1 MTFLLR
7 VIVNAVAIWAAA
19 ALLPGMAITSGD
31 TVFTG
36 LGPTASAVISY
47 LVIGLIFGLV
57 NAIIRPLIE
66 VIALP
71 ITCLSLGL
79 FTIVINAAMV
89 SLTSWVSQFT
99 PIRLEI
105 DSFLWT
111 AVLASIIIAVVS
123 LVLNFFVRPREHE
136 TER

>member
-19 ALLPGMAITSGD
+19 ALLPGMAITSDD
-31 TVFTG
+31 TVLTG
-36 LGPTASAVISY
+36 LGTTASAVVSY

-66 VIALP
+66 LIALP
-71 ITCLSLGL
+71 ITCLTLGL

-111 AVLASIIIAVVS
+111 AVLASIIIAIVS
-123 LVLNFFVRPREHE
+123 LVLNFFVRPRERE

>member
-71 ITCLSLGL
+71 ITCLTLGL

-123 LVLNFFVRPREHE
+123 LVLNFFVRPRERE

>member
-19 ALLPGMAITSGD
+19 ALLPGMAITSAD
-31 TVFTG
+31 TVLTG
-36 LGPTASAVISY
+36 LDPTTSAVISH

-71 ITCLSLGL
+71 ITCLTLGL

-123 LVLNFFVRPREHE
+123 LVLNVFVRPRERE

>member
-19 ALLPGMAITSGD
+19 ALLPGMAITSDD
-31 TVFTG
+31 TVLTG
-36 LGPTASAVISY
+36 LGTTASGVVSY

-66 VIALP
+66 LIALP
-71 ITCLSLGL
+71 ITCLTLGL

-111 AVLASIIIAVVS
+111 AVLASIIIAIVS
-123 LVLNFFVRPREHE
+123 LVLNFFVRPRERE

>member
-19 ALLPGMAITSGD
+19 ALLPGMAITSAD
-31 TVFTG
+31 TVLTG
-36 LGPTASAVISY
+36 LGPTASAVVSY

-66 VIALP
+66 LIALP
-71 ITCLSLGL
+71 ITCLTLGL

-111 AVLASIIIAVVS
+111 AVLASIIIAIVS
-123 LVLNFFVRPREHE
+123 LVLNFFVRPRERE

>member
-19 ALLPGMAITSGD
+19 ALLPGMAITSAD
-31 TVFTG
+31 IVLTG
-36 LGPTASAVISY
+36 LDPTTSAVISY

-71 ITCLSLGL
+71 ITCLTLGL

-123 LVLNFFVRPREHE
+123 LVLNIFVRPRERE

>member
-123 LVLNFFVRPREHE
+123 LVLNFFVRPRERE

>member
-57 NAIIRPLIE
+57 NAIIKPLIE

-123 LVLNFFVRPREHE
+123 LVLNFFVRPRERE